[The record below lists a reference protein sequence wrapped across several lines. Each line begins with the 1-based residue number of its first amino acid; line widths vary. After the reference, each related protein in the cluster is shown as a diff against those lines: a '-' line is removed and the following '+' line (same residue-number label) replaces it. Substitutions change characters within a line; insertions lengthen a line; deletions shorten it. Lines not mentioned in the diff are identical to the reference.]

1 MNRQLLY
8 FDEVLVDVQEAKHW
22 YKEQREGLEVEFAA
36 AIEKTIMQ
44 ILKMP
49 EAFAVRYKNIRIAY
63 PKRFPYSIHFYL
75 DDYKATVVITAII
88 HSKRQPKTAKKRVK

>member
-1 MNRQLLY
+1 M
-8 FDEVLVDVQEAKHW
+8 K
-22 YKEQREGLEVEFAA
+22 
-36 AIEKTIMQ
+36 

-75 DDYKATVVITAII
+75 DDHQATVVITAII
-88 HSKRQPKTAKKRVK
+88 HNKRQLKTARKRIK